1 MKKIITILFVL
12 CSVNLFSQSIYYVK
26 PAGNDINSGT
36 SWATAFRT
44 VQKALSSIS
53 TGQIWVAAG
62 TYYPDEMG
70 FSNTNDRTA
79 TFYLKNNVALYGGF
93 AGTETQLTAKDWN
106 THATI
111 LSGDIDQLTGYDGN
125 SLHVVRG
132 ATIDGTAIL
141 DGFTITGGNANE
153 GSDFPGATGGGMF
166 NYAYASPMVVNCL
179 FTGNKATFRGAAIY
193 NFYYSSPAVVGC
205 YFSDNSAT
213 EGGGAIYSQT
223 SEASFTQC
231 TFTRN
236 YAHYGGAIYN
246 LSSATTTTNCLFW
259 NNSANTGGAI
269 YNWGYYSG
277 ASPTIVNCTFS
288 ANTASRGGGISGK
301 YCSPAITNCIIWGNS
316 SSIEADYSY
325 SLNLTVSYSLVQGG
339 FPGTGNISSN
349 PLFVDSMGNLRL
361 QGCSPAIDAGR
372 IAAVPSAVAT
382 DLDGN
387 PRYVPGEVDMGAY
400 EYQPD
405 GVPTVIFVNG
415 MVSGG
420 LNDGT
425 SWANAF
431 ANLPDALQ
439 KASTTCKNT
448 EIWVT
453 AGTYYPTETSTDR
466 TASFVL
472 KNNVK
477 LRGGFNGTEVAG
489 DPHIRRYQF
498 TTLSGD
504 INRDRTFS
512 GNSYHVV
519 QGTDVN
525 NSAVMNGFI
534 ITGGNAD
541 GDVNLNNDR
550 GGGMYNERSYP
561 TVTECII
568 TGNRAL
574 NYGGGM
580 FNSNSDQ
587 PPRITNAL
595 LTENSSDYAGGA
607 IYNIASSP
615 TILHCTI
622 AGNTAQKGGG
632 VYNISRSYPNIIN
645 SILWG
650 NGTSIDTVLGGR
662 PTVSYSLV
670 EGGWMGTGNLSSG
683 PQFVMYGFSLM
694 ASSPAINAGSDA
706 AAAGLITDLESHPRK
721 QGLHVDMGAYE
732 FATTGAG
739 EGPGPTQPLTI
750 TCSGDFT
757 VNVDSG
763 RCGATVDYF
772 DSHPALVM
780 GGKRPVTVT
789 YVPASPGFLSIGMN
803 TVTVTATDSTGDTKS
818 CSFVVTVLD
827 TVPPEIT
834 GVMISPSVLYPPNHK
849 MQEVLVQYQTSDCT
863 PVTANLSVSS
873 NEPEYGTGSGDTG
886 PDWEII
892 DAHHVRLRAERS
904 GKGTGR
910 IYTITITATDS
921 AGNIAIGT
929 ATVDVPHDNAP
940 ATAKRIG
947 KNELISGL
955 KVNAIP
961 NPTSDGFTI
970 LTQSSSGQKL
980 TIQVTDNLGR
990 IVERRTGVLPNGT
1003 IYLGSHYRPGVY
1015 FLEIAQEDSI
1025 QYLKLLKQS
1034 R

>member
-1 MKKIITILFVL
+1 MKRIILLLFVL
-12 CSVNLFSQSIYYVK
+12 GNMKVFSQTIYYVK
-26 PAGNDINSGT
+26 PAGSDANSGT
-36 SWATAFRT
+36 SWTKAFRT
-44 VQKALSSIS
+44 VQKALATIAS
-53 TGQIWVAAG
+53 GEIWVAAG
-62 TYYPDEMG
+62 TYYPDEIG

-79 TFYLKNNVALYGGF
+79 TFYLKNNIALYGGF
-93 AGTETQLTAKDWN
+93 AGIETELTARDWK

-111 LSGDIDQLTGYDGN
+111 LSGDIDQLAGYDDN

-132 ATIDGTAIL
+132 ASVDGTAIL

-153 GSDFPGATGGGMF
+153 GTDFPGATGGGMF
-166 NYAYASPMVVNCL
+166 NYAYASPTVVNCL
-179 FTGNKATFRGAAIY
+179 FTGNRATFRGAAIY

-205 YFSDNSAT
+205 YFSDNSAN

-223 SEASFTQC
+223 SEASFTSC

-246 LSSATTTTNCLFW
+246 LSSATHTINCLFW
-259 NNSANTGGAI
+259 NNSAISGGAV

-277 ASPTIVNCTFS
+277 ASPTILNCTFS
-288 ANTASRGGGISGK
+288 GNRASWGGVLSGK
-301 YCSPAITNCIIWGNS
+301 YCSPLITNCILWGNS
-316 SSIEADYSY
+316 SSIEDDGFPQS
-325 SLNLTVSYSLVQGG
+325 LTVSYSLVQGG
-339 FPGTGNISSN
+339 FPGTGNISSD
-349 PLFVDSMGNLRL
+349 PLFVDSNNLHL

-387 PRYVPGEVDMGAY
+387 PRYVGGEVDMGAY

-420 LNDGT
+420 LHDGT
-425 SWANAF
+425 SWSNAF

-439 KASTTCKNT
+439 KASNTCKNT

-453 AGTYYPTETSTDR
+453 SGTYYPTETSTDR

-477 LRGGFNGTEVAG
+477 LRGGFNATEVPG
-489 DPHIRRYQF
+489 DLHIRRYQF

-504 INRDRTFS
+504 IDRDGTLA

-519 QGTDVN
+519 RSTDVN
-525 NSAVMNGFI
+525 NSAVLNGFI

-541 GDVNLNNDR
+541 GDVNLDNDR

-561 TVTECII
+561 TVIECII
-568 TGNRAL
+568 TGNRSID
-574 NYGGGM
+574 YGGGM

-587 PPRITNAL
+587 PQLITNAL
-595 LTENSSDYAGGA
+595 FTQNTSDYAGGA
-607 IYNIASSP
+607 IYNVASSP
-615 TILHCTI
+615 RILNCTI
-622 AGNTAQKGGG
+622 AANTAGKGGG
-632 VYNISRSYPNIIN
+632 VYSISGSYPSITN

-650 NGTSIDTVLGGR
+650 NGISIDTVLGAR
-662 PTVSYSLV
+662 PQVSYSLV
-670 EGGWMGTGNLSSG
+670 QGGWSGTGNLASD
-683 PQFVMYGFSLM
+683 PQFVTSGYSLL
-694 ASSPAINAGSDA
+694 STSPAINAGSDA
-706 AAAGLITDLESHPRK
+706 AATGLVTDLEGHPRK

-732 FATTGAG
+732 FASTGSGDG
-739 EGPGPTQPLTI
+739 EPSVPLTI

-757 VNVDSG
+757 VSADSG

-789 YVPASPGFLSIGMN
+789 YLPASPAFLSIGVN
-803 TVTVTATDSTGDTKS
+803 SVTVTATDSTGDTKS
-818 CSFVVTVLD
+818 CSFIVTVLD
-827 TVPPEIT
+827 TTAPV
-834 GVMISPSVLYPPNHK
+834 ISPVKLTTAVLNPSNHK
-849 MQEVLVQYQTSDCT
+849 MQEVVVRYQASDCT
-863 PVTANLSVSS
+863 PVTTNLSVTS
-873 NEPEYGTGSGDTG
+873 NEPVYGTGSGDTA

-892 DAHHVRLRAERS
+892 DAHRVRLRAERS
-904 GKGTGR
+904 GNGTGR

-921 AGNIAIGT
+921 SGNT
-929 ATVDVPHDNAP
+929 ATATTTVRVPHDNAR
-940 ATAKRIG
+940 AAARAQIIG
-947 KNELISGL
+947 KEDLISGL

-961 NPTSDGFTI
+961 NPASDEFTI
-970 LTQSSSGQKL
+970 ITQSSSAQKL
-980 TIQVTDNLGR
+980 IIQVTDIQGR
-990 IVERRTGVLPNGT
+990 IIERRTGVLPNGT
-1003 IYLGSHYRPGVY
+1003 IYLGKHYRPGLYVMK
-1015 FLEIAQEDSI
+1015 IIQGDSM
-1025 QYLKLLKQS
+1025 QTLKLIKQN
-1034 R
+1034 